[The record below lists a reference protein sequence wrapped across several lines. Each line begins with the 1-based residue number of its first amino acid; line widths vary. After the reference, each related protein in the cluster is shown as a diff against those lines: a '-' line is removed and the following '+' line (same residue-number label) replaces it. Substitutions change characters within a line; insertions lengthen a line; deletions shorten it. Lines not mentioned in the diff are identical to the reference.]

1 MSRIITEMEMR
12 GLWKELDLFD
22 KELSAESDKL
32 QDLWRSIYEVKGTLE
47 SELQTLVTI
56 KTYYMYLF
64 TVNAFDFYR

>member
-1 MSRIITEMEMR
+1 MEMR